1 MPGPSS
7 GQFIEAVNGRTPPFI
22 GRQPVEGFSALLPG
36 DDGAFLALSDNG
48 FGTQETSPDFLLRV
62 YELRPDFRTRTGGS
76 GSVAVRPLF
85 LLRDPDR
92 LIPFGIV
99 AELDRY
105 PGSEIDVAPEIRSG
119 RLLTGGDFDPESFRR
134 APDGTFYFGDE
145 FGPFLLHT
153 DATGVLVEPPIPL
166 PGVRSPQHPELG
178 DDEPTLSRSG
188 GFEGMALS
196 ADGLTLLPMLE
207 HALAGRGLARNI
219 YAFDL
224 RTGRYT
230 HRHPDSAAYRYRME
244 AEGIGVTEMTWWRG
258 DEYLVI
264 ERDDGEGSTA
274 SLKKVFL
281 VNTLVRDAEGYL
293 VKTEII
299 DLLDI
304 ADPHEVGRMGPRFSF
319 PFWTT
324 ESLVIVD
331 DSTVGII
338 NDNNYPFG
346 QARGA
351 EPGGPD
357 HTEFL
362 LIRLRRPPS

>member
-1 MPGPSS
+1 MPGPTS
-7 GQFIEAVNGRTPPFI
+7 GQFIEPVNGRTPPFV
-22 GRQPVEGFSALLPG
+22 GRQPVEGFSALLLG

-76 GSVAVRPLF
+76 GTVAVRSLF
-85 LLRDPDR
+85 LLSDPNR
-92 LIPFGIV
+92 LIPFRIV
-99 AELDRY
+99 ADLDRY
-105 PGSEIDVAPEIRSG
+105 PGSEIAVDPEIRSG

-153 DATGVLVEPPIPL
+153 AVTGVLLEPPISL
-166 PGVRSPQHPELG
+166 PAIRSPQHPELG
-178 DDEPTLSRSG
+178 DEAPTLSRSG

-196 ADGLTLLPMLE
+196 ADGTTLLPMLE
-207 HALAGRGLARNI
+207 HALAGQGLARNV

-224 RTGRYT
+224 RTGRYAQ
-230 HRHPDSAAYRYRME
+230 RHPDSAAYRYRME
-244 AEGIGVTEMTWWRG
+244 PEGIGVTEITWWRG

-264 ERDDGEGSTA
+264 ERDDGEGPTA
-274 SLKKVFL
+274 RFKKVFL
-281 VNTLVRDAEGYL
+281 VNPLIRDAEGYL
-293 VKTEII
+293 VKTEIL
-299 DLLDI
+299 DLLAI
-304 ADPHEVGRMGPRFSF
+304 PDPDEIGRIGPDFRF
-319 PFWTT
+319 PFWTP

-346 QARGA
+346 QARGD
-351 EPGGPD
+351 EPDGPD
-357 HTEFL
+357 HTELL
-362 LIRLRRPPS
+362 LIRIRRPSS